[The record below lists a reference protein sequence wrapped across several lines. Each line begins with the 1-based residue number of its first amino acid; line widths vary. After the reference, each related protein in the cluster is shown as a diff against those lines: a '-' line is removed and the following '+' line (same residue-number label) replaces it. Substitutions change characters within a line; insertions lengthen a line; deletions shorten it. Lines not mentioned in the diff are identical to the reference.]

1 MKPNRIATNLENFPV
16 ALAPLCQIAHWV
28 LWRWE
33 LRKGKNGDETWTK
46 PPYMA
51 ANPRRK
57 AKNNDPA
64 TWSTYQVAAAAVKD
78 ADGVGF
84 ALLDTPFAAVDL
96 DHCIDIESGA
106 IDPWAKAWVDAA
118 NGAYV
123 EATPSGEGLRIIGL
137 GSGDKL
143 HRKWKIEGA
152 RANAAIEVYRG
163 CERYIT
169 ITGAQ
174 LGECKE
180 LAPLDLLEKI
190 QAHYDGTG
198 KSTGDKRFD
207 FNSAGAGTGNK
218 SVNWDDVIRAGAPA
232 GADASAMFHAVI
244 GHLCAKGM
252 SIEAII
258 ETLSPWPNGIA
269 RRYAG
274 RLRREVER
282 SFEKWQSKRKIHI
295 DDDGAGASAAEP
307 DELLCWD
314 EVDKNGK
321 PKPTYINTKRAI
333 NALNITCQYDAF
345 HDRFCVEGKV
355 IKKGRSNLDH
365 IVREVRDKIPK
376 AFGFDPGLTYVFDA
390 VTQLGLNNEF
400 DPVLDY
406 LNALEWD
413 GTPRLERWP
422 ITYLGAADTELN
434 REFGRLT
441 LIAAIRR
448 VRRPGTKFD
457 SIVVLEGPM
466 GTQKSMAIEILAG
479 SENFSDQTILG
490 VRDRE
495 AQELLAGIWLFEI
508 AELSNIRRTEVEHI
522 KAFASRTADRARPAY
537 GRTRI
542 DQPRRCILFATTNND
557 RYLKEADRRFWPIK
571 TGTIDIDA
579 LRRDRDQLWAEAAAQ
594 ERGAS
599 IVLRRELWDTARAE
613 QEAREDSDPWDDK
626 LVDTI
631 GTVEQG
637 EERVAS
643 VDLLEIA
650 LGIHISRQRDIDFKR
665 LGRCM
670 RRLGWNGPKK
680 TEIDGKPVKGYTRP
694 VQPVPTGSQS

>member
-1 MKPNRIATNLENFPV
+1 MTKPNRIATNLENFPL

-33 LRKGKNGDETWTK
+33 LRKGKSGNEIWTK

-64 TWSTYQVAAAAVKD
+64 TWSTYQTAAAAAKA

-96 DHCIDIESGA
+96 DHCIDTDTGA
-106 IDPWAKAWVDAA
+106 IDPWAKDWVDAA

-123 EATPSGEGLRIIGL
+123 EVTPSGEGLRIIGL

-143 HRKWKIEGA
+143 HRKWKVDDAREG
-152 RANAAIEVYRG
+152 AAIEIYRG

-174 LGECKE
+174 LGECKK
-180 LAPLDLLEKI
+180 LAPLDLLDKI
-190 QAHYDGTG
+190 AAHYDGDG
-198 KSTGDKRFD
+198 KSTGGKRFD
-207 FNSAGAGTGNK
+207 FNSVGTGTGNR
-218 SVNWDDVIRAGAPA
+218 SIDYDEIIRGGAPA
-232 GADASAMFHAVI
+232 GADASAVFHAVI
-244 GHLCAKGM
+244 GHLAAKSM
-252 SIEAII
+252 SIDEII

-282 SFEKWQSKRKIHI
+282 SFEKWQSKRKIHV
-295 DDDGAGASAAEP
+295 DVGANASEP
-307 DELLCWD
+307 DEPLCWD

-321 PKPTYINTKRAI
+321 PKPTYVNTKRAI
-333 NALNITCQYDAF
+333 NALNIRCQYDAF

-376 AFGFDPGLTYVFDA
+376 AFGFDPGPGHVLDA
-390 VTQLGLNNEF
+390 IMQLGLNNEF

-413 GTPRLERWP
+413 STPRLEQWLVA
-422 ITYLGAADTELN
+422 YLGAADTELN
-434 REFGRLT
+434 REFGRLA
-441 LIAAIRR
+441 LIAAVRR

-457 SIVVLEGPM
+457 PIVVLEGPM

-571 TGTIDIDA
+571 TTTIDIDA
-579 LRRDRDQLWAEAAAQ
+579 LRRDRDQLWAEAATQ
-594 ERGAS
+594 EPGAS
-599 IVLRRELWDTARAE
+599 IVLRRELWDAARGE

-626 LVDTI
+626 LIDVTGTI
-631 GTVEQG
+631 EQG
-637 EERVAS
+637 EERVTS

-650 LGIHISRQRDIDFKR
+650 LGIHISRQYDIHFKR

-670 RRLGWNGPKK
+670 RRLGWDGPKK
-680 TEIDGKPVKGYTRP
+680 MKIAGKQTKGYARP
-694 VQPVPTGSQS
+694 VPPVPTSAQS

>member
-1 MKPNRIATNLENFPV
+1 MKPNRIATNLENFPL

-33 LRKGKNGDETWTK
+33 LRKGVWTK

-57 AKNNDPA
+57 AKNNDPT
-64 TWSTYQVAAAAVKD
+64 TWSTYQAAAAAAKA

-96 DHCIDIESGA
+96 DHCIDVDTGA
-106 IDPWAKAWVDAA
+106 IDPWAKAWVEAA

-143 HRKWKIEGA
+143 HRKWKVESIREG
-152 RANAAIEVYRG
+152 AAIEIYRG

-174 LGECKE
+174 LGECKK

-207 FNSAGAGTGNK
+207 FNSAGTGK
-218 SVNWDDVIRAGAPA
+218 SIDWDDVICNGAPA
-232 GADASAMFHAVI
+232 GADASAVFHAVI

-252 SIEAII
+252 SIEAIV
-258 ETLSPWPNGIA
+258 ETLSRWPKGIG
-269 RRYAG
+269 RRYTG
-274 RLRREVER
+274 RLREEVER
-282 SFEKWQSKRKIHI
+282 SFNKWQQKRRI
-295 DDDGAGASAAEP
+295 SQPQFEP
-307 DELLCWD
+307 DEEAVW
-314 EVDKNGK
+314 EATDKKGV
-321 PKPTYINTKRAI
+321 PRPTRTNARRALR
-333 NALNITCQYDAF
+333 ALGIICRYDAF
-345 HDRFCVEGKV
+345 HDKLLVEGKT
-355 IKKGRSNLDH
+355 IKRISNLDH
-365 IVREVRDKIPK
+365 IALVLCAKIHK
-376 AFGFDPGLTYVFDA
+376 AFGFDPGPTYVLDA
-390 VTQLGLNNEF
+390 IMQLGRDNEF

-413 GTPRLERWP
+413 GTPRLERWLV
-422 ITYLGAADTELN
+422 TYLGATDTELN

-441 LIAAIRR
+441 LIAAVRR

-457 SIVVLEGPM
+457 PIVVLEGPM

-571 TGTIDIDA
+571 TATIDVVA

-594 ERGAS
+594 ERDAS
-599 IVLRRELWDTARAE
+599 IVLRRELWDTARTE

-626 LVDTI
+626 LVDVT
-631 GTVEQG
+631 GTVEQD

-643 VDLLEIA
+643 ADLLEIV
-650 LGIHISRQRDIDFKR
+650 LGIHVSRQRDVDYKR

-680 TEIDGKPVKGYTRP
+680 TVIAGKPVKGYTRP